1 MTEIAKELLSV
12 NLEDEMRR
20 SYLDY
25 AMSVIVGRALPDA
38 RDGLKPVHRRVLFA
52 MHEQGNAWNKPFK
65 KSARIVGDVMGKYHP
80 HGDTAIYDTIV
91 RMAQPFSMRYVL
103 VDGQGNFGSVDGD
116 NPAAMRYTE
125 IRMSRLAHELLAD
138 IDKDTVPFGP
148 NYDESE
154 SEPLVL
160 PTRIPNLLVNGSAGI
175 AVGMATNIPP
185 HNLGEV
191 IDACVALIDNPE
203 LDLAG
208 LMKLVPAP
216 DFPTAG
222 ILLDANGLVDAYS
235 TGRGRIVIRART
247 HFEDIAKDRQA
258 IVVTEL
264 PYQVNKARCLEKI
277 AELVKDKKVEGISE
291 LRDESDKDGLRMV
304 IELKRSENADVVLN
318 NLFQHTQLQDS
329 FSINMVAL
337 DDGQPRTLSL
347 KGLLQI
353 FLRHRREVVTRRTR
367 YLLREARRRAHIL
380 EGLAVALANIDE
392 VIELIKR
399 SPNPNEARTGL
410 MAKIWQ
416 PGAVTSMLERAG
428 AANSRPDDLPGDF
441 GLTPKGYRLSD
452 AQAQAIL
459 DLKLHRLTGLEQ
471 EKILQEYK
479 EILDSIVDFLEIL
492 GNEARLLAVIRAELL
507 EIKDQY
513 GDERRT
519 EISEGAVNLNREDL
533 VTPQD
538 MVVTLSH
545 EGYVKSQPLL
555 EYRAQKRGGRG
566 KTAATTKE
574 SDFVD
579 RLWIAHT
586 HDTLLCFSSLG
597 KVYKLRVFELPIG
610 SRGSGGK
617 PFVNL
622 LPLEANEK
630 ISAVLPIKDFAPGSY
645 VFKATRLGT
654 VKKTALEDYTHIRAN
669 GIIAVDLRA
678 DDQLVDVALTNGTND
693 ILLFCDGGRAIRF
706 NEDDVRAMGRQATG
720 VRGMRLKEG
729 EKVIALIVANSGDI
743 LTVSEQGLGKRT
755 KIDEY
760 PVHGRGG
767 QGVIAQN
774 LTDKSGKLIGA
785 IEVHENDEVML
796 ISEGGTLIRTAAK
809 EISIQGRNTQGVRV
823 MRPDE
828 NDRLVGLDRIEP
840 ESPEGE
846 PGIEGGGEPGPAPAA
861 DPGPAEG

>member
-1 MTEIAKELLSV
+1 
-12 NLEDEMRR
+12 MRR

-52 MHEQGNAWNKPFK
+52 MHEQSNDWNKPFK

-125 IRMSRLAHELLAD
+125 IRMSRLAHEMLAD
-138 IDKDTVPFGP
+138 IDKDTVEFGP

-160 PTRIPNLLVNGSAGI
+160 PARIPQLLVNGSAGI

-191 IDACVALIDNPE
+191 IDACIALIDNPD

-222 ILLDANGLVDAYS
+222 IILDANGLVDAYA

-247 HFEDIAKDRQA
+247 HYEDIGKERQA
-258 IVVTEL
+258 IIVTEL

-277 AELVKDKKVEGISE
+277 AELVKDKKVDGISE

-304 IELKRSENADVVLN
+304 IELKRGENADVVLN

-337 DDGQPRTLSL
+337 DQGQPRTLSL
-347 KGLLQI
+347 KQLLSI
-353 FLRHRREVVTRRTR
+353 FIRHRREVVTRRTR
-367 YLLREARRRAHIL
+367 YLLREARKRAHVL
-380 EGLAVALANIDE
+380 EGLAVALANIDQ
-392 VIELIKR
+392 VIELIKK
-399 SPNPNEARTGL
+399 SPNPAEAKTGL
-410 MAKIWQ
+410 MTRLWT
-416 PGAVTSMLERAG
+416 PGAVNAMLERTG
-428 AANSRPDDLPGDF
+428 AANSRPDGLSADL
-441 GLTPKGYRLSD
+441 GLVAGGYRLSEV
-452 AQAQAIL
+452 QAQAIL
-459 DLKLHRLTGLEQ
+459 DLRLHRLTGLEQ
-471 EKILQEYK
+471 DKILQEFK
-479 EILDSIVDFLEIL
+479 EILDSIVDYLDIL
-492 GNEARLLAVIRAELL
+492 DNEARLLSVIRGELL

-545 EGYVKSQPLL
+545 EGYVKAQPLD
-555 EYRAQKRGGRG
+555 EYRAQRRGGRG
-566 KTAATTKE
+566 KTAATTKDE
-574 SDFVD
+574 DFVD

-597 KVYKLRVFELPIG
+597 KVYKLRVFELPVG
-610 SRGSGGK
+610 TRGARGK

-630 ISAVLPIKDFAPGSY
+630 ISAVLPVKDFAPGSY

-654 VKKTALEDYTHIRAN
+654 VKKTALEDYSHIRSN

-678 DDQLVDVALTNGTND
+678 DDALVDVALTHGTND
-693 ILLFCDGGRAIRF
+693 IVLFCDGGRAIRF
-706 NEDDVRAMGRQATG
+706 KEDDVRAMGRQATG
-720 VRGMRLKEG
+720 VRGMRLKDG
-729 EKVIALIVANSGDI
+729 EKVIALIVANVGDI
-743 LTVSEQGLGKRT
+743 LTVSEFGFGKRT
-755 KIDEY
+755 PVAEF

-774 LTDKSGKLIGA
+774 ITDKTGRLVGA
-785 IEVHENDEVML
+785 IEVEEGHEVML
-796 ISEGGTLIRTAAK
+796 ISEGGTLIRTAVR
-809 EISIQGRNTQGVRV
+809 EISVQGRNTQGVRV

-840 ESPEGE
+840 ENGDAAAVAGTEENG
-846 PGIEGGGEPGPAPAA
+846 EGGEDGGEASQGSAEPEPGPTDA
-861 DPGPAEG
+861 

>member
-1 MTEIAKELLSV
+1 MTEIAKEILNV

-38 RDGLKPVHRRVLFA
+38 RDGLKPVHRRVLYA
-52 MHEQGNAWNKPFK
+52 MRELSNDWNKPYK
-65 KSARIVGDVMGKYHP
+65 KSARVVGDVIGKYHP
-80 HGDTAIYDTIV
+80 HGDTAVYDTIV
-91 RMAQPFSMRYVL
+91 RMAQDFSMRYVL

-125 IRMSRLAHELLAD
+125 VRMARLAHELLAD
-138 IDKDTVPFGP
+138 IDQDTVEFGP

-154 SEPLVL
+154 TEPLVL
-160 PTRIPNLLVNGSAGI
+160 PTRIPQLLVNGSAGI

-191 IDACVALIDNPE
+191 IDACVALIDNPD

-208 LMKLVPAP
+208 LMKMIPAP

-222 ILLDANGLVDAYS
+222 IILDANGLVDAYA

-247 HFEDIAKDRQA
+247 HFEDIGKERQA
-258 IVVTEL
+258 IIVTEL

-277 AELVKDKKVEGISE
+277 GELVKDKKVEGISE

-304 IELKRSENADVVLN
+304 IELKRGENADVVLN
-318 NLFQHTQLQDS
+318 NLFQHTQLQES

-337 DDGQPRTLSL
+337 DEGQPKTLSL

-367 YLLREARRRAHIL
+367 HLLKEARKRAHIL

-392 VIELIKR
+392 VIELIKKA
-399 SPNPNEARTGL
+399 PNPAEARAGL
-410 MAKIWQ
+410 LARTWR
-416 PGAVTSMLERAG
+416 PGAVTAMLERAG
-428 AANSRPDDLPGDF
+428 AASSRPEDLAAEF
-441 GLTPKGYRLSD
+441 GLVSGGYRLSE
-452 AQAQAIL
+452 AQATAIL
-459 DLKLHRLTGLEQ
+459 DLKLQRLTGLEQ
-471 EKILQEYK
+471 DKIIQEFR
-479 EILDSIVDFLEIL
+479 EILEAIVDYLDIL
-492 GNEARLLAVIRAELL
+492 GREERLLAVIRAELL
-507 EIKDQY
+507 EVKDQY
-513 GDERRT
+513 ADERRT

-545 EGYVKSQPLL
+545 EGYVKAQPLD

-566 KTAATTKE
+566 KMAAATKE
-574 SDFVD
+574 EDFVD

-610 SRGSGGK
+610 ARGSRGK

-622 LPLEANEK
+622 LPLEASEK
-630 ISAVLPIKDFAPGSY
+630 ISAVLPIKDFSPGSF

-654 VKKTALEDYTHIRAN
+654 VKKTALEDYRNIRAN

-678 DDQLVDVALTNGTND
+678 DDALVGVALTNGSND
-693 ILLFCDGGRAIRF
+693 VLLFCDGGRAIRF
-706 NEDDVRAMGRQATG
+706 HEDDVRAMGRQATG
-720 VRGMRLKEG
+720 VRGMRLRDG

-755 KIDEY
+755 RIDEY

-785 IEVHENDEVML
+785 IEVHEQDEVML
-796 ISEGGTLIRTAAK
+796 ISEGGTLIRTSAK
-809 EISIQGRNTQGVRV
+809 EISVQGRNTQGVRV

-828 NDRLVGLDRIEP
+828 NDRLVGLDRIES
-840 ESPEGE
+840 ENGE
-846 PGIEGGGEPGPAPAA
+846 AGDGEGGEPPAGDAPPA
-861 DPGPAEG
+861 G

>member
-52 MHEQGNAWNKPFK
+52 MHEQSNDWNKPFK

-91 RMAQPFSMRYVL
+91 RMAQDFSMRYIL
-103 VDGQGNFGSVDGD
+103 VDGQGNFGSIDGD

-125 IRMSRLAHELLAD
+125 IRMSRLAHEMLAD

-154 SEPLVL
+154 HEPLVL
-160 PTRIPNLLVNGSAGI
+160 PARIPQLLVNGSSGI

-191 IDACVALIDNPE
+191 IDACVALIDNPD

-235 TGRGRIVIRART
+235 TGRGRIVIRARS
-247 HFEDIAKDRQA
+247 HFEDVAKDRQA
-258 IVVTEL
+258 IIITEL

-277 AELVKDKKVEGISE
+277 AELVKDKRVEGISE

-304 IELKRSENADVVLN
+304 IELKRGENADVVQN
-318 NLFQHTQLQDS
+318 NLFQHTQLQES

-337 DDGQPRTLSL
+337 DNGQPKTLSL

-353 FLRHRREVVTRRTR
+353 FVRHRREVVTRRTR
-367 YLLREARRRAHIL
+367 YLLREARRRAHVL

-392 VIELIKR
+392 VIALIKR
-399 SPNPNEARTGL
+399 SANPGEAKGGL
-410 MAKIWQ
+410 MTTLWK
-416 PGAVTSMLERAG
+416 PGAVTTMLERAG
-428 AANSRPDDLPGDF
+428 AANSRPDDLAAEF
-441 GLTPKGYRLSD
+441 GLAPAGYRLSET
-452 AQAQAIL
+452 QAQAIL

-471 EKILQEYK
+471 EKIIQEYR
-479 EILDSIVDFLEIL
+479 EILDSIVDYLDIL
-492 GNEARLLAVIRAELL
+492 ASEPRLLGVIRAELL

-519 EISEGAVNLNREDL
+519 EITEGAVNLNREDL
-533 VTPQD
+533 VTPQE

-545 EGYVKSQPLL
+545 EGYVKSQPLV

-566 KTAATTKE
+566 KMAAATKE
-574 SDFVD
+574 EDFVD

-610 SRGSGGK
+610 ARGSRGK

-630 ISAVLPIKDFAPGSY
+630 ISAVLPVKDFAPGSY

-654 VKKTALEDYTHIRAN
+654 VKKTALEDYSHIRAN
-669 GIIAVDLRA
+669 GIIAVDLRS
-678 DDQLVDVALTNGTND
+678 DDALVDVALTNGKND
-693 ILLFCDGGRAIRF
+693 VLLFCDGGRAIRF

-743 LTVSEQGLGKRT
+743 LTVSEFGLGKRT
-755 KIDEY
+755 AIGEY

-774 LTDKSGKLIGA
+774 ITDKSGKLVGA
-785 IEVHENDEVML
+785 IEVHENDEIML

-840 ESPEGE
+840 ENDGAEETPAAPEGSQ
-846 PGIEGGGEPGPAPAA
+846 P
-861 DPGPAEG
+861 